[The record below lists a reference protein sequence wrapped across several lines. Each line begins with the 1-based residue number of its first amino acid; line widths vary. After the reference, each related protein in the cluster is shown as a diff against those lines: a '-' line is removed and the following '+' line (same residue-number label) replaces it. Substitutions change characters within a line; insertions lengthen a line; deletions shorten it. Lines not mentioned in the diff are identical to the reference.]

1 MWNTFIVE
9 PMTNILLIIY
19 SVLGNFGIAIILFT
33 ILIRLLTHP
42 LMATQIKSSR
52 KMQEINQSK
61 EWQEIQKKYKGDREK
76 LSAEQMKLYQSLGY
90 NPLSGC
96 LPTLIQF
103 PVIIGLYQSITHSM
117 AASPMQLL
125 TLTRSIWEPLSASFA
140 KMSIP
145 VLVPINQYFLGMN
158 LGQPYW
164 TPLFN
169 TGIEIPILA
178 ILVALTTYVQSKL
191 TVMPSADPQSS
202 QMNNMMTLY
211 MPIFLGYITL
221 NYASGLAIYFITTN
235 LVGIAQYAMLGK
247 VDWGNVFPF
256 MRGRL
261 GIASSSTEIT
271 KAKPE
276 ITKSK
281 SEITKTKP
289 ETAKSKSS
297 AAKKSAKQ

>member
-1 MWNTFIVE
+1 MWQTLIVD
-9 PMTNILLIIY
+9 PMTNILLLIY

-33 ILIRLLTHP
+33 ILIRVATSP
-42 LMATQIKSSR
+42 LMSKQIKSSQ

-61 EWQEIQKKYKGDREK
+61 EWQEIQKKHKGDREK
-76 LSAEQMKLYQSLGY
+76 LSAEQMKLYQQLGY
-90 NPLSGC
+90 NPMSGC

-103 PVIIGLYQSITHSM
+103 PVIIGLYQSITHAM
-117 AASPMQLL
+117 AASSMQLL
-125 TLTRSIWEPLSASFA
+125 PLTDSIYKFLSDNFA
-140 KMSIP
+140 PMSITS
-145 VLVPINQYFLGMN
+145 LIPINQYFLGMN

-178 ILVALTTYVQSKL
+178 IIVALTTYVQSKL

-235 LVGIAQYAMLGK
+235 VVGIAQYAMLGK
-247 VDWGNVFPF
+247 VNWRNVFPF
-256 MRGRL
+256 IRPKAE
-261 GIASSSTEIT
+261 IAAPQAIVAKPKPRTP
-271 KAKPE
+271 KAK
-276 ITKSK
+276 
-281 SEITKTKP
+281 SET
-289 ETAKSKSS
+289 S
-297 AAKKSAKQ
+297 KKSAK

>member
-1 MWNTFIVE
+1 MWQTLIVD
-9 PMTNILLIIY
+9 PMTNILLLIY

-33 ILIRLLTHP
+33 ILIRVATSP
-42 LMATQIKSSR
+42 LMSKQIKSSQ

-61 EWQEIQKKYKGDREK
+61 EWQEIQKKHKGDREK
-76 LSAEQMKLYQSLGY
+76 LSAEQMKLYQQLGY
-90 NPLSGC
+90 NPMSGC

-103 PVIIGLYQSITHSM
+103 PVIIGLYQSITHAM
-117 AASPMQLL
+117 AASSMQLL
-125 TLTRSIWEPLSASFA
+125 PLTDSIYKFLSDNFA
-140 KMSIP
+140 PMSIP
-145 VLVPINQYFLGMN
+145 SLIPINQYFLGMN

-178 ILVALTTYVQSKL
+178 IIVALTTYVQSKL

-235 LVGIAQYAMLGK
+235 VVGIAQYAMLGK
-247 VDWGNVFPF
+247 VNWRNVFPF
-256 MRGRL
+256 IRPKAE
-261 GIASSSTEIT
+261 IAAPQAIVAKPKPRTP
-271 KAKPE
+271 KAK
-276 ITKSK
+276 
-281 SEITKTKP
+281 SET
-289 ETAKSKSS
+289 S
-297 AAKKSAKQ
+297 KKSAK

>member
-1 MWNTFIVE
+1 MWQTLIVQ
-9 PMTNILLIIY
+9 PMTNILLSIY
-19 SVLGNFGIAIILFT
+19 AVLGNFGIAIILFT
-33 ILIRLLTHP
+33 ILIRLATSP
-42 LMATQIKSSR
+42 LMSKQIKSSQ

-76 LSAEQMKLYQSLGY
+76 LSAEQMKLYQQLGY
-90 NPLSGC
+90 NPMSGC

-103 PVIIGLYQSITHSM
+103 PVIIGLYQSITHAM

-125 TLTRSIWEPLSASFA
+125 PLTNSIYPFLSETFARMHISFL
-140 KMSIP
+140 I
-145 VLVPINQYFLGMN
+145 PINQYFLGMN

-178 ILVALTTYVQSKL
+178 IIVALTTYVQSKL

-235 LVGIAQYAMLGK
+235 LVGIAQYARLGK
-247 VDWGNVFPF
+247 VNWRNVFPF
-256 MRGRL
+256 IRPKAE
-261 GIASSSTEIT
+261 IAAPQQAVVAKPKPKTP
-271 KAKPE
+271 KAK
-276 ITKSK
+276 
-281 SEITKTKP
+281 SET
-289 ETAKSKSS
+289 S
-297 AAKKSAKQ
+297 KKSAK

>member
-1 MWNTFIVE
+1 MWQTLIVE
-9 PMTNILLIIY
+9 PMTNILLSIY
-19 SVLGNFGIAIILFT
+19 AVLGNFGIAIILFT
-33 ILIRLLTHP
+33 ILIRVATSP
-42 LMATQIKSSR
+42 LMSKQIKSSQ

-76 LSAEQMKLYQSLGY
+76 LSAEQMKLYQQLGY
-90 NPLSGC
+90 NPMSGC

-103 PVIIGLYQSITHSM
+103 PVIIGLYQSITHAM

-125 TLTRSIWEPLSASFA
+125 PLTDSIYPFLSETFARMHISFL
-140 KMSIP
+140 I
-145 VLVPINQYFLGMN
+145 PINQYFLGMN

-178 ILVALTTYVQSKL
+178 IIVALTTYVQSKL

-235 LVGIAQYAMLGK
+235 VVGIAQYAMLGK
-247 VDWGNVFPF
+247 VNWRNVFPF
-256 MRGRL
+256 IRPKAE
-261 GIASSSTEIT
+261 IAAPQAVVAKPKPRTP
-271 KAKPE
+271 KAK
-276 ITKSK
+276 
-281 SEITKTKP
+281 SET
-289 ETAKSKSS
+289 S
-297 AAKKSAKQ
+297 KKSAK

>member
-9 PMTNILLIIY
+9 PMTNVLLSIY
-19 SVLGNFGIAIILFT
+19 ALLGNFGIAIILFT
-33 ILIRLLTHP
+33 ILIRLITHP
-42 LMATQIKSSR
+42 LMASQIKSSR

-76 LSAEQMKLYQSLGY
+76 LGAEQMKLYQSLGY

-96 LPTLIQF
+96 LPTFIQF
-103 PVIIGLYQSITHSM
+103 PVIIGLYQSITHAM

-125 TLTRSIWEPLSASFA
+125 TLTRSIWAPLSASFA
-140 KMSIP
+140 RLQIP
-145 VLVPINQYFLGMN
+145 NLIPINNHFLGMN

-169 TGIEIPILA
+169 TGYEIPILA
-178 ILVALTTYVQSKL
+178 IIVALTTYVQSKL

-256 MRGRL
+256 LKSKSG
-261 GIASSSTEIT
+261 SSNSKAEIT
-271 KAKPE
+271 KAKPAN
-276 ITKSK
+276 TKSK
-281 SEITKTKP
+281 S
-289 ETAKSKSS
+289 SG
-297 AAKKSAKQ
+297 AKKSAK